1 MKVLANDLE
10 IEPKFRSMG
19 RLEHVK
25 VKFYDGAHDWPII
38 TAEKNLETE
47 AFNMLLDAT
56 LTSVKETFEQF
67 LQSSRNY
74 REQNGV

>member
-1 MKVLANDLE
+1 MFTEAIWAVKVLVSDLE
-10 IEPKFRSMG
+10 TEPKFRSMG

-38 TAEKNLETE
+38 ITEKKLQTAI
-47 AFNMLLDAT
+47 FNMLLDTT

-67 LQSSRNY
+67 L
-74 REQNGV
+74 